1 MEEELTQPRS
11 LGMRLGKIL
20 KEVRPGLMM
29 FPKRV
34 SAASF
39 FFFFFCMKG
48 LKNACPPPINSN
60 TAHA

>member
-34 SAASF
+34 SAASSVFVF
-39 FFFFFCMKG
+39 FFLYERIKECMS
-48 LKNACPPPINSN
+48 A
-60 TAHA
+60 TH

>member
-39 FFFFFCMKG
+39 FFFFCMKG
-48 LKNACPPPINSN
+48 LKNACPPLINSN
-60 TAHA
+60 AVHA